1 MDTDLQEFEGSL
13 PDGPE
18 PAVSIQ
24 AQAASATET
33 ETPLMLT
40 DSVCGLACRL
50 GGGVRPG

>member
-1 MDTDLQEFEGSL
+1 MDRDFQELDGEMPDRPEAAGSL
-13 PDGPE
+13 QAP
-18 PAVSIQ
+18 PAM
-24 AQAASATET
+24 ATEP